1 MSYDSCPY
9 SRRDTSVIRTMEGRS
24 VTSRYHGRQISRS
37 QQSCLTEMTQRCPF
51 ALPNDERKVT
61 CFRFVPDWN
70 HLACVAGAWKKWAKE
85 RTGAREGDT
94 RGVSPL
100 LARQF
105 FSCAHYF
112 QAPATQARNHHA
124 RELSYV
130 SIFFVFLLPYLH
142 LLHDHFLLRSRNFA
156 TITTRQSPL
165 MARLASYP
173 TYPCVGAGPSEL
185 GSEFS
190 KRSRHLG
197 KGKRSSRT
205 LHTSHFL
212 VDPSHGPFSFLE
224 MLRSPITIAPRC
236 LLKFGQ
242 RAKFAWNKKKQQQ
255 MNEQWETGTDQRF
268 IRRGNSAI
276 MWLMNI
282 LRTNHI
288 PWN

>member
-165 MARLASYP
+165 MARL
-173 TYPCVGAGPSEL
+173 
-185 GSEFS
+185 
-190 KRSRHLG
+190 
-197 KGKRSSRT
+197 SS
-205 LHTSHFL
+205 
-212 VDPSHGPFSFLE
+212 
-224 MLRSPITIAPRC
+224 
-236 LLKFGQ
+236 
-242 RAKFAWNKKKQQQ
+242 
-255 MNEQWETGTDQRF
+255 
-268 IRRGNSAI
+268 
-276 MWLMNI
+276 
-282 LRTNHI
+282 
-288 PWN
+288 